1 LASDSSRV
9 SVLFASVRDISSVGM
24 EDEKMSNLD
33 TSRRDF
39 WDFIGDAVKKNNNI
53 YCKTCPAYSSCNAR
67 CHLSCAEA
75 LRYYYE
81 HLDIERI
88 ETRRYKAKVWVNQEF
103 NVVIEAGSLEE
114 AKKKLEEQIEE
125 FRSKLEFQTNLWGIE
140 RLESDSDDRE

>member
-1 LASDSSRV
+1 LASNAGGLF
-9 SVLFASVRDISSVGM
+9 VLPAGMRGISSVGM

-33 TSRRDF
+33 TSKREF

-53 YCKTCPAYSSCNAR
+53 YCKNCPAYSSCNAR

-81 HLDIERI
+81 HLDIEKI

-103 NVVIEAGSLEE
+103 DVVIEAGSLEE
-114 AKKKLEEQIEE
+114 AKKKLEEQIED
-125 FRSKLEFQTNLWGIE
+125 FRSKLEFQKTLTEIRKFALGGM
-140 RLESDSDDRE
+140 DDD

>member
-1 LASDSSRV
+1 
-9 SVLFASVRDISSVGM
+9 M

-33 TSRRDF
+33 TSKREF

-53 YCKTCPAYSSCNAR
+53 YCKNCPAYSSCNAR

-81 HLDIERI
+81 HLDIEKI

-103 NVVIEAGSLEE
+103 DVVIEAGSLEE

-125 FRSKLEFQTNLWGIE
+125 FRSKLEFQKTLTEIRKFALGGM
-140 RLESDSDDRE
+140 DDD

>member
-1 LASDSSRV
+1 LASTGSRLF
-9 SVLFASVRDISSVGM
+9 VLLASVRDISSVGM

-33 TSRRDF
+33 TSKREF

-53 YCKTCPAYSSCNAR
+53 YCKNCPAYSACNAR

-81 HLDIERI
+81 HLDIEKI

-103 NVVIEAGSLEE
+103 DVVIEAGSLEE
-114 AKKKLEEQIEE
+114 AKKKLEEQIKE
-125 FRSKLEFQTNLWGIE
+125 FRSKLEFQKTLTEIRKFALGGM
-140 RLESDSDDRE
+140 DDD